1 MSKLLVNE
9 VTGEQ
14 LVYEIGPG
22 GSYFDLSRVVW
33 DERIDGAMPDME
45 VGKIIREGD
54 DLKQLDDYLP
64 EHQAALDKKQQ
75 DILARQIDPT
85 KMTVKQLTQILID
98 RGII

>member
-9 VTGEQ
+9 VSGEQ
-14 LVYEIGPG
+14 VIYTVEKG
-22 GSYFDLSRVVW
+22 GEYFDPSRVIW
-33 DERIDGAMPDME
+33 DERVDGAMSDME